1 MRRLVVR
8 GALLAALLS
17 TSAYAPRVLGNT
29 RTVPPANVMTR
40 IRQFLGV
47 QPRTVSVGGTRS
59 RQQAVVCLLAPGP
72 IQKVGEVSEIQLVQ
86 SRPNL
91 VFGTPLNEVEIR
103 SGSAVLWSQLATSK
117 GPIQGRI
124 PWPIAPIV
132 SNQRL
137 ELAMRP
143 RGAAGGDW
151 AVLSMKGASAEAQQR
166 YAAALGAIGSNGDH
180 QLRQLDKAIGAGDG
194 ALAQALLWVER
205 TPNNSALAA
214 LQREQ
219 LASCQTASTK

>member
-1 MRRLVVR
+1 MRRLIVR
-8 GALLAALLS
+8 GALLAVLLS
-17 TSAYAPRVLGNT
+17 TSAYAPRVLGNP
-29 RTVPPANVMTR
+29 RAVPPADVMTR

-59 RQQAVVCLLAPGP
+59 RGESFVCLLAPGP
-72 IQKVGEVSEIQLVQ
+72 IQKVGEVSQIQLVQ
-86 SRPNL
+86 SSPNL

-103 SGSAVLWSQLATSK
+103 SGSSVLWSQLATSK

-124 PWPIAPIV
+124 PWPIAPIK

-151 AVLSMKGASAEAQQR
+151 AIVTL
-166 YAAALGAIGSNGDH
+166 
-180 QLRQLDKAIGAGDG
+180 IGAGSDVLQRTAVTFEKLAEGDDSSHLHAINESISRGEQSLAIALTWTSDG
-194 ALAQALLWVER
+194 KTSDSIQISAVQAQALNGCR
-205 TPNNSALAA
+205 
-214 LQREQ
+214 
-219 LASCQTASTK
+219 